1 MIMIHSMVKCISFH
15 QNFVQTVE
23 KEGFE
28 KEKASERSTAVSQ
41 NEPGEAESKRKQV
54 SPTEQVPTKRKRKE
68 FEKKV
73 ELKAQEEKKKARA
86 QALMKV
92 KRETGAK

>member
-1 MIMIHSMVKCISFH
+1 MIHSMVKSISFH
-15 QNFVQTVE
+15 QNLVQTVE
-23 KEGFE
+23 EEGFE
-28 KEKASERSTAVSQ
+28 KEKASERSTAASQ
-41 NEPGEAESKRKQV
+41 NEPGEAESEKKQV
-54 SPTEQVPTKRKRKE
+54 SPTEQVPTKRTRKE